1 MSRFPLVDRHV
12 APSARPLVAT
22 ALIAGMVMSAG
33 IVLFIGGEMLT
44 DPGGWTGAGLVAA
57 WLVLP
62 VVVAVVAL
70 LRPAWGLV
78 IAAGCVGLLV
88 LASVASWF
96 ASDEIAAFEDSHGP
110 VLLIAG
116 IAVWLPLIA
125 LGRSRPLAAG
135 ILLFA
140 ATLLPIVLQAG
151 VLVVQGAGMVIV
163 SLMIVSTPFVLLGML
178 LVAAGIVDTQARRRL
193 DAGSVNT

>member
-1 MSRFPLVDRHV
+1 MTRPPLVDRHL
-12 APSARPLVAT
+12 APSARPIVAT
-22 ALIAGMVMSAG
+22 ALIVGMIMSAG

-44 DPGGWTGAGLVAA
+44 DPGGWTGAGLVVA

-78 IAAGCVGLLV
+78 ILSGCVGLLV
-88 LASVASWF
+88 LASAATWF
-96 ASDEIAAFEDSHGP
+96 APDQIAAFEDSHGP

-116 IAVWLPLIA
+116 VAVWLPLIA
-125 LGRSRPLAAG
+125 LGRARPLSAG
-135 ILLFA
+135 GLLLA
-140 ATLLPIVLQAG
+140 ATLLPIVLQVG
-151 VLVVQGAGMVIV
+151 VLVVQGAGMIIV

-178 LVAAGIVDTQARRRL
+178 LVGAGLVDTRARRRL
-193 DAGSVNT
+193 DVGSVDI